1 VPRDG
6 PDLRLGPCQ
15 SIGCHFEASI
25 SCPRDHVELVRPQ
38 MRLERRVEL
47 QLAAR
52 VSSSNAAKSDREPF
66 VRYIESSMTS
76 HSLSWACSLSLAED
90 PVLASGQAC
99 TTAAAFSQVLV
110 TR

>member
-1 VPRDG
+1 
-6 PDLRLGPCQ
+6 
-15 SIGCHFEASI
+15 
-25 SCPRDHVELVRPQ
+25 
-38 MRLERRVEL
+38 MRLERKVEL

-52 VSSSNAAKSDREPF
+52 VSSSNAAKSDRKPF

-99 TTAAAFSQVLV
+99 TTAAAFSQVRV